1 MSPLAL
7 LERLLQLIPV
17 LLGISVIV
25 FAMMTLT
32 PGDPVEVMLGDSL
45 ATVEQRDTMRRELG
59 LDRPLHERFVVF
71 LRNAATGEF
80 GTSFHH
86 RRPVMNVIVERLP
99 ATIEL
104 TIVAMVIALAVG
116 IPLGILAAVRRDSW
130 FDRLATLAGL
140 LGVSMPGF
148 WFGILAILVFAVH
161 LGVLPVSGR
170 IGYAAEVPSVTGF
183 LLVDTLLAGR
193 PGSFLDALRHL
204 VMPAVTLGLAMAAL
218 LARVTRT
225 AMIDALRQDYIV
237 FAEAKGL
244 SRRRVLLRHALK
256 NALIPTVT
264 VAAIETGTLLGGN
277 MIVETVFGW
286 PGLGRLVVEAI
297 FTRNYPVVQAAVLLY
312 AVTYVLLNLGADI
325 LYTVLNPRVR
335 L

>member
-7 LERLLQLIPV
+7 LERLLQLLPV
-17 LLGISVIV
+17 LLGISVVV
-25 FAMMTLT
+25 FAMMALT

-45 ATVEQRDTMRRELG
+45 ATPAQREALRRDMG
-59 LDRPLHERFVVF
+59 LDRPVPERF
-71 LRNAATGEF
+71 LRFVANAASGEF

-86 RRPVMNVIVERLP
+86 RRPVAEVIAERIP
-99 ATIEL
+99 ATVEL
-104 TIVAMVIALAVG
+104 TLAAMLLALAIG
-116 IPLGILAAVRRDSW
+116 IPLGILAAMWRDSW
-130 FDRLATLAGL
+130 IDRLATVATL

-148 WFGILAILVFAVH
+148 WFGILAILLFSVT
-161 LGVLPVSGR
+161 LGLFPVSGR
-170 IGYAAEVPSVTGF
+170 IGYAAEVPFVTGF
-183 LLVDTLLAGR
+183 LLIDTLLAGK
-193 PGSFLDALRHL
+193 PASFLEALRHL
-204 VMPAVTLGLAMAAL
+204 ALPAITLGLAMAAL
-218 LARVTRT
+218 LARVTRS
-225 AMIDALRQDYIV
+225 AMLEALRQDYIV

-244 SRRRVLLRHALK
+244 SRARILLRHALK

-297 FTRNYPVVQAAVLLY
+297 FTRNYPIVQAAVLLY
-312 AVTYVLLNLGADI
+312 ALTYVLLNLAADI
-325 LYTVLNPRVR
+325 LYTLLNPRVR